1 MDLIFFYAQMCRGC
15 SQFPHNYLDW
25 IRKRRGNK
33 KGLFALIA
41 RRRGYLK
48 ALPKGFRDLNERI
61 DGFCTFDIRAV
72 AEIQL
77 TKLVRSFIDR

>member
-1 MDLIFFYAQMCRGC
+1 MDKEKEGEQEGAVCFDSA
-15 SQFPHNYLDW
+15 
-25 IRKRRGNK
+25 KE
-33 KGLFALIA
+33 
-41 RRRGYLK
+41 GYLK